1 MKTHMDLKEFKKIK
15 DQLTR
20 AAWKFAKGYLD
31 EESIKDIVQET
42 FREFYEK
49 RKQSVEFP
57 KTYMNQMVQTKVKNL
72 FKQKAQRRTD
82 QLGKIEPTDQDKE
95 NASDATIYKKG
106 AISKSPWSLTRKK
119 QKKSLILTAILSSII
134 QDIKTDHPERYEAL
148 EKSLGYIELLYF
160 LKSNRKAAEE
170 YVLPYVRSMNALK
183 EAKAKIDALA
193 RSLPIKVIK
202 TLFKKLRK
210 MHPMPND
217 FPDPSSELAL
227 LLDMKP
233 LSATEMI
240 RRCYETIKP
249 YPKELDDFNRN
260 YSFYVDIGW
269 KISKSLEDQ
278 IGELHNL
285 VAFEPSG
292 PGTSPKDF
300 FSSHLRD
307 ITELDDWIIDS
318 IPKLRADPAM
328 LILRV
333 LYKMCRIGTGKY
345 GSRKVVRSIIL
356 ELKNQKKGTS
366 QESLFNSISQKT
378 NFETLR
384 KKLYQKGAS
393 AIYDKLATHI
403 YSRCFLKA

>member
-1 MKTHMDLKEFKKIK
+1 MNGKNRSLIDENRKLIDRVEDQVQYYAGRKGINNQEVIKDLIQDVFVALLKQFQNQDKQIKFLPTYIARAAENHVRNYLKKLSRQPTEQIDNIDKIK
-15 DQLTR
+15 NLDNRNATEDQ
-20 AAWKFAKGYLD
+20 FD
-31 EESIKDIVQET
+31 
-42 FREFYEK
+42 
-49 RKQSVEFP
+49 
-57 KTYMNQMVQTKVKNL
+57 
-72 FKQKAQRRTD
+72 
-82 QLGKIEPTDQDKE
+82 DKE
-95 NASDATIYKKG
+95 TV
-106 AISKSPWSLTRKK
+106 SKSILQR
-119 QKKSLILTAILSSII
+119 QKEEDPDRYKSI
-134 QDIKTDHPERYEAL
+134 
-148 EKSLGYIELLYF
+148 EKSIEYVALLYF
-160 LKSNRKAAEE
+160 LKRNLSAANE
-170 YVLPYVRSMNALK
+170 YILPYVRSMNALK

-193 RSLPIKVIK
+193 RPLPIKIIK

-227 LLDMKP
+227 LLNMKP

-278 IGELHNL
+278 IGELHNI
-285 VAFEPSG
+285 VALEFSG

-384 KKLYQKGAS
+384 KKLYQKGGR
-393 AIYDKLATHI
+393 AIYDKLAEHI
-403 YSRCFLKA
+403 YSRCFLQTYL